1 MEIKKPKGKGNKS
14 LGILSILEDED
25 ITNSSNEIDINLIDF
40 NTKNFYGQSD
50 NEDDILELAESI
62 KEIGLLHNIVVKSN
76 PNGRYTV
83 ISGEKRTKAY
93 KLLYEEQKDP
103 KWKLIPCKIRYD
115 IKNEIDEEIT
125 LIKANRDVRERSETI
140 KAKEVERLESLYE
153 KKKLSGE
160 KVGIVRKRIAED
172 LGISESMVHRYKK
185 VNELIPELK
194 EMLDKDEI
202 GLSTVTD
209 FIADKPE
216 NEQKLFYDFISSL
229 GKKVSRDEAK
239 VISENMQKTI
249 DKLML
254 ANDELLKQLELVNEE
269 KAQFQLSID
278 SLNTLKDEL
287 EQKIKE
293 IEESKDNKSDE
304 EIEKINIELENM
316 KIKYSEIEKEKEEL
330 KYKLENNDRANKEI
344 INKLKT
350 ETNQLNN
357 SDGKEEKKQQKKY
370 SDTKESV
377 EELKLDVEVTVHIK
391 NAFDSIKSMA
401 EIIKENLGKNKSL
414 SSHNKDLLSQIKE
427 LVNNIP
433 DK

>member
-1 MEIKKPKGKGNKS
+1 MEIKKTKGNKS

-25 ITNSSNEIDINLIDF
+25 ITSSSNEIDISLIDF
-40 NTKNFYGQSD
+40 NNKNFYGQSD
-50 NEDDILELAESI
+50 HDDDILELAESI

-76 PNGRYTV
+76 SNGRYTL

-103 KWKLIPCKIRYD
+103 KWKSIPCKIRDD

-194 EMLDKDEI
+194 AMLDNNEI

-216 NEQKLFYDFISSL
+216 NEQKLFYDFILSL

-239 VISENMQKTI
+239 AISEGMQQTI
-249 DKLML
+249 NKLTL
-254 ANDELLKQLELVNEE
+254 DNGELLKQLTLVNEE
-269 KAQFQLSID
+269 KAQFELSID
-278 SLNTLKDEL
+278 SLNSLKDKL
-287 EQKIKE
+287 EQRIKE
-293 IEESKDNKSDE
+293 IEESKENKSIE
-304 EIEKINIELENM
+304 EIEKINIELETM
-316 KIKYSEIEKEKEEL
+316 KIKYSEIEKEKENL
-330 KYKLENNDRANKEI
+330 RIKLESNDKANKGI

-350 ETNQLNN
+350 ETKLKSNN
-357 SDGKEEKKQQKKY
+357 ENEDKKKHHNNESIEK
-370 SDTKESV
+370 
-377 EELKLDVEVTVHIK
+377 LKMDVELSIHIK
-391 NAFDSIKSMA
+391 NAFDSIKSMT
-401 EIIKENLGKNKSL
+401 EVIKANFDKNKSL
-414 SSHNKDLLSQIKE
+414 SCQNKNLLNQLKE
-427 LVNNIP
+427 FVNNIP